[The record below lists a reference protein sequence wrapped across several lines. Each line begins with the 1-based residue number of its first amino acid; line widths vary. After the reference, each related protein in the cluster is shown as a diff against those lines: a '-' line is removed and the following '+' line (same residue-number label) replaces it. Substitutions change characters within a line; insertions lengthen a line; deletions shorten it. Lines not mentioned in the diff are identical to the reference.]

1 MRRTEHRIHKYHGII
16 PSACMFPMSMSPCVC
31 VRTVCYAACVKN
43 VYVNR
48 DAVRV
53 NMWIVNEH
61 NERSRGDAH
70 TPTGTKPYVRTYVRS
85 PEKSQRKSN
94 TQLNVVNKPNN
105 GILLPTHAPGQSL
118 YIFAFVCVNV
128 CVERGGFSSLF
139 FHCGNDETRFRSP
152 IQCVANETDAAHE
165 KYNSM
170 MAMTT
175 MTTTMTLKY
184 ISDVPC
190 VRAARRSPNK

>member
-128 CVERGGFSSLF
+128 CECVSACRTRWVLFSVFSLWKRWNAVSVTNTVCGERNG
-139 FHCGNDETRFRSP
+139 CGTRE
-152 IQCVANETDAAHE
+152 I
-165 KYNSM
+165 
-170 MAMTT
+170 
-175 MTTTMTLKY
+175 
-184 ISDVPC
+184 
-190 VRAARRSPNK
+190 